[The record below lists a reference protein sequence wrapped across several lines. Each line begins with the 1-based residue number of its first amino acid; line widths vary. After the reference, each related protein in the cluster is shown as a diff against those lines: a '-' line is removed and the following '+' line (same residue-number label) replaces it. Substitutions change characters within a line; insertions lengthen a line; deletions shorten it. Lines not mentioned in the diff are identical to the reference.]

1 MIPSM
6 LFLRAAT
13 VCGLFLLSFAS
24 TAAAQGGISE
34 GIELL
39 QRAEFE
45 SAVQAFD
52 RAEEANEGLT
62 REDLVELYIH
72 RAGAQLALQQGA
84 RMRAD
89 LRKLATL
96 EPNHEFGPETRPEMV
111 EAFEALGGGSPIAL
125 GTDVSE
131 DPGGVRVSGEV
142 SNDGEELVRRVRVRA
157 RVGDGDWQE
166 GEDALVLPAAVGG
179 TLEYVV
185 EAVGPG
191 GAVLANEGTITSP
204 ATHALGGA
212 TGVGPDP
219 EDPLDDDDD
228 DDSNVGVI
236 VGVIAGVAA
245 VALIVAIIAIA
256 ASSGNDQT
264 MPDPP
269 MIFD

>member
-1 MIPSM
+1 MIRGM
-6 LFLRAAT
+6 FFLRASAIW
-13 VCGLFLLSFAS
+13 GLLLSFAS

-45 SAVQAFD
+45 SAVEAFD
-52 RAEEANEGLT
+52 RAERANEGLS

-84 RMRAD
+84 RMRDD
-89 LRKLATL
+89 LRRLASL
-96 EPNHEFGPETRPEMV
+96 EPGHEFGPETRPEMV
-111 EAFEALGGGSPIAL
+111 EAFEALAGGSPISIT
-125 GTDVSE
+125 TDLSE
-131 DPGGVRVSGEV
+131 DPGGVRVRAEV
-142 SNDGEELVRRVRVRA
+142 ESDPEGLTRTVRVRA
-157 RVGDGDWQE
+157 RIGDGDWQQGE
-166 GEDALVLPAAVGG
+166 GSLVLPAAVGG
-179 TLEYVV
+179 TVEYVV

-191 GAVLANEGTITSP
+191 GAVLANEGTIAAP

-212 TGVGPDP
+212 TGTGPDP